1 MRTRNIIFAAILLGG
16 LAGDVGAKPAVDA
29 DYPGGNIIVERIDG
43 DVIDLRQDLRDTKGW
58 WFYWSFR
65 VCGASGRRLTFRFTN
80 KNVIGTRGPA
90 VSADGGKTWSWL
102 GTAAVK
108 GTSFAYTFPGD
119 TKGAK
124 GVRFAFAIPYQE
136 ADLKQF
142 LAGREKSKHLAVR
155 ELCKT
160 RKGRTVERIHIGRID
175 GKAAHR
181 ILLTC
186 RHHSCES
193 MASYVLEGALAAVLA
208 DTECGKWFRQNVEVM
223 AVPFVDKD
231 GVEDGDQ
238 GKNRKPRDHNR
249 DYVDKSVHASTAAL
263 RELVPKWSA
272 GRLKIAID
280 LHCPWIRGSHN
291 EVIYLVGSKDKAIWE
306 AQCRFGR
313 ILESIRGEPLPY
325 RASDNLPFG
334 KAWNTGG
341 NFKAGKSCSRWAAEL
356 KGIGLATTIEI
367 PYANAGKV
375 TITPKLARAFGA
387 ALVEAMYKYLQPPRK
402 DIDSAGDKRAIRE
415 LQGRNSSRTSRQ
427 SDRGQRGSIGTV
439 NQQKKLGIASLAR
452 NRRGNYLF
460 GRKTEF
466 GQLLADPIANFFG
479 FWGG

>member
-1 MRTRNIIFAAILLGG
+1 MKTRNIIFTAVILGG
-16 LAGDVGAKPAVDA
+16 LAGDVRAKVAIDA

-65 VCGASGRRLTFRFTN
+65 VRGAGGRRLIFRFTN

-90 VSADGGKTWSWL
+90 VSVDGGKTWSWL
-102 GTAAVK
+102 GTGGVK
-108 GTSFAYTFPGD
+108 GTSFSYSFPANSKD
-119 TKGAK
+119 AK
-124 GVRFAFAIPYQE
+124 PVRFAFAIPYQE

-142 LAGREKSKHLAVR
+142 LAKHEKNKHLAIR

-160 RKGRTVERIHIGRID
+160 RKKRVVKRIHIGRID
-175 GKAAHR
+175 GKAPHR

-193 MASYVLEGALAAVLA
+193 MASYVLEGAMAAMLA
-208 DTECGKWFRQNVEVM
+208 DTDCGKWFRQNVEVM
-223 AVPFVDKD
+223 AVPFVDTD

-249 DYVDKSVHASTAAL
+249 DYIDKSVHASTAAL
-263 RELVPKWSA
+263 RKLIPKWSA

-280 LHCPWIRGSHN
+280 LHCPWIRGTHN

-313 ILESIRGEPLPY
+313 ILESVCGEPLPY
-325 RASDNLPFG
+325 KASDNLPFG

-341 NFKAGKSCSRWAAEL
+341 NFKAGKSFARWAGEL
-356 KGIGLATTIEI
+356 KGIDLATTIEV

-387 ALVEAMYKYLQPPRK
+387 ALVEAMQQYLQPPRK
-402 DIDSAGDKRAIRE
+402 GGDSAGAKHAIHG
-415 LQGRNSSRTSRQ
+415 L
-427 SDRGQRGSIGTV
+427 RGWR
-439 NQQKKLGIASLAR
+439 
-452 NRRGNYLF
+452 
-460 GRKTEF
+460 
-466 GQLLADPIANFFG
+466 
-479 FWGG
+479 